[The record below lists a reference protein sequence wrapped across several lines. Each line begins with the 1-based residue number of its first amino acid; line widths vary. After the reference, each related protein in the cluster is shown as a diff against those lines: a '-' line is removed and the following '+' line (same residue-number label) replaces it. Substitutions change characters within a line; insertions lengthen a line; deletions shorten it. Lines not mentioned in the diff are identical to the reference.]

1 MHPSSSVADSLPLI
15 SAPAARRLF
24 LGAQGLLDDPGRRA
38 TAASLQK
45 LIEALGFVQVD
56 TINVVARAHDLTLFS
71 RLDDYRPEQ
80 LRKLLEDK
88 RSLFEGFTHD
98 ASAIPTAFFPQ
109 WKPRFARDRARI
121 HAHAWWQHHFRGTDG
136 ARVVKDVKGRIEREG
151 PLKSSD
157 FEHPE
162 KRGPWWGWKPQ
173 KAALDFLWRS
183 GELMIPRRE
192 GFQKV
197 YDLTERVLPEPHAL
211 PGPDPA
217 GHLEWACATAAERLW
232 VFTPKELAEFWASV
246 EAAEAKAWCG
256 AAAKAGRIVPVQ
268 VEGAD
273 GDVRPAFALADWEA
287 RLAKLPE
294 PPERT
299 RLLCPFDPILRD
311 RARALRRFGFD
322 YRFEA
327 FVPEPKRQYG
337 YFVLPILEGDRLVG
351 RLDPKLHRTR
361 GLLEVKGLW
370 WEPGIK
376 ATKARK
382 RALEEALERL
392 ATFVGA
398 DEILMP

>member
-1 MHPSSSVADSLPLI
+1 MPGAVPLL
-15 SAPAARRLF
+15 SASAAAHLF
-24 LGAQGLLDDPGRRA
+24 LGAQGLLDDPTRRA
-38 TAASLQK
+38 TAPAVQALV
-45 LIEALGFVQVD
+45 ERLGFVQVD
-56 TINVVARAHDLTLFS
+56 TINVVTRAHDLTLFS
-71 RLDDYRPEQ
+71 RLDGYRPEH

-88 RSLFEGFTHD
+88 RSIFEGFTHD
-98 ASAIPTAFFPQ
+98 ASAIPTAWFAH
-109 WKPRFARDRARI
+109 WKPRFARDCARI

-136 ARVVKDVKGRIEREG
+136 AQVVRAVKARIEREG

-192 GFQKV
+192 GFQKL
-197 YDLTERVLPEPHAL
+197 YDLTERVLPDHHAL
-211 PGPDPA
+211 PCPDA
-217 GHLEWACATAAERLW
+217 EAHLTWACASAAERLW
-232 VFTPKELAEFWASV
+232 VFTPKELAEYWASI
-246 EAAEAKAWCG
+246 ETSEAKAWCDR
-256 AAAKAGRIVPVQ
+256 AVKAGHIVPVS

-273 GDVRPAFALADWEA
+273 GEARPAFALPDWEA
-287 RLAKLPE
+287 RLAKLPD

-299 RLLCPFDPILRD
+299 RLLCPFDPVLRD

-351 RLDPKLHRTR
+351 RLDPKLHRDR
-361 GLLEVKGLW
+361 GLLEVKSLW
-370 WEPGIK
+370 WEAGVK

-382 RALEEALERL
+382 RGLEEALVRL
-392 ATFVGA
+392 ADFVGA
-398 DEILMP
+398 EEIQLP

>member
-1 MHPSSSVADSLPLI
+1 MANLLPFV
-15 SAPAARRLF
+15 SASAARRLF
-24 LGAQGLLDDPGRRA
+24 LGAQGLLDDPTRRA
-38 TAASLQK
+38 TVPSLQA
-45 LIEALGFVQVD
+45 LIEKLGFVQVD
-56 TINVVARAHDLTLFS
+56 TINVVARAHDLTLSS
-71 RLDDYRPEQ
+71 RLDGYRPEH
-80 LRKLLEDK
+80 LRKLLEDR
-88 RSLFEGFTHD
+88 RSLFEAFTHD
-98 ASAIPTAFFPQ
+98 ASAIPTAWFGH
-109 WKPRFARDRARI
+109 WRPRFARDRERI

-136 ARVVKDVKGRIEREG
+136 ARVVGDVKARIEREG

-192 GFQKV
+192 GFQKL
-197 YDLTERVLPEPHAL
+197 YDLTERVLPDHHAL
-211 PGPDPA
+211 PCPNPEA
-217 GHLEWACATAAERLW
+217 HVEWACASAAERLV
-232 VFTPKELAEFWASV
+232 VFTPKELAEFWASI
-246 EAAEAKAWCG
+246 EAAEAKAWCDR
-256 AAAKAGRIVPVQ
+256 AAKAGRIVPVA

-273 GDVRPAFALADWEA
+273 GEARPAFALADWEK
-287 RLAKLPE
+287 RLAKLPD

-299 RLLCPFDPILRD
+299 RLLCPFDPVLRD

-327 FVPEPKRQYG
+327 FVPEPKRKYG
-337 YFVLPILEGDRLVG
+337 YFVLPILEGERFVG
-351 RLDPKLHRTR
+351 RLDPKLHRDR
-361 GLLEVKGLW
+361 GLLEVRGLW

-382 RALEEALERL
+382 RGLDEALERL

-398 DEILMP
+398 EEILLP